1 MAHSP
6 KYIDKRKKTL
16 SKDVIPQRM
25 SYIKKKLYMNHIY
38 LSIRSHD
45 YRRFLQRLTVFTD
58 TPVALLMSRRL
69 TPLPNK
75 RNTSLY

>member
-38 LSIRSHD
+38 LSIKVMTAEGS
-45 YRRFLQRLTVFTD
+45 YN
-58 TPVALLMSRRL
+58 A
-69 TPLPNK
+69 
-75 RNTSLY
+75 

>member
-16 SKDVIPQRM
+16 SKDVTPQRM
-25 SYIKKKLYMNHIY
+25 SYKKKALYESYIFIY
-38 LSIRSHD
+38 KSHD
-45 YRRFLQRLTVFTD
+45 FRRFLQRLTVFTD